1 MTNLTPEEALEGIK
15 NIPLPAASE
24 GDIAWYPG
32 GPIDGD
38 RGYRFKYQDGEWIS
52 HPE

>member
-32 GPIDGD
+32 GPIDGAKSS
-38 RGYRFKYQDGEWIS
+38 RVK
-52 HPE
+52 